1 MDITRIESGKLDI
14 TEEKFELRQL
24 IQEIWMIGTKQAEA
38 KKIDFVIEA
47 EEELPKYLT
56 GDVLHTKQ
64 VILNLISNAVKYTEE
79 GRVTLE
85 INASGDQ
92 IIFSVKDTGIGIRK
106 EDMDTL
112 FDMFTRVDMKRH
124 RNIEGSG
131 LGLTIAKELC
141 EQMGGQ
147 IYAESIYGKGSRFTV
162 CLPLKSTGEEK
173 IGKWNFEE
181 SKKVSEDRKRFFA
194 PKAKVLIVDD
204 SQQNLQ
210 VLASLLQRTSMQL
223 DKAGSGLE
231 CIEKVRSKKYHLIF
245 LDYMMPEMD
254 GITALRAIR
263 EKSNVP
269 VILITA
275 KSEDADKVLG
285 LDIGADD
292 YITKPFNPIEVLA
305 RVRSQLRRYN
315 KLGGSEDSNKKEVLS
330 CGGVTL
336 DDRTK
341 QVTMDG
347 EEVSLTPTEYEI
359 LKFLMSHPKQV
370 FSPRQIY
377 SEVWK
382 DTPIGSEGTVAVHIR
397 HLREKLEIEPSDPR
411 HFKVVWGQGYKFE

>member
-1 MDITRIESGKLDI
+1 MQTILVCDDDKQIVEAIDI
-14 TEEKFELRQL
+14 
-24 IQEIWMIGTKQAEA
+24 
-38 KKIDFVIEA
+38 
-47 EEELPKYLT
+47 YLT
-56 GDVLHTKQ
+56 GEGFKVIKTYDGYEALEYLETQSADLLILDVMMPGL
-64 VILNLISNAVKYTEE
+64 
-79 GRVTLE
+79 
-85 INASGDQ
+85 D
-92 IIFSVKDTGIGIRK
+92 GIRT
-106 EDMDTL
+106 TL
-112 FDMFTRVDMKRH
+112 
-124 RNIEGSG
+124 
-131 LGLTIAKELC
+131 
-141 EQMGGQ
+141 
-147 IYAESIYGKGSRFTV
+147 
-162 CLPLKSTGEEK
+162 
-173 IGKWNFEE
+173 
-181 SKKVSEDRKRFFA
+181 
-194 PKAKVLIVDD
+194 
-204 SQQNLQ
+204 
-210 VLASLLQRTSMQL
+210 
-223 DKAGSGLE
+223 
-231 CIEKVRSKKYHLIF
+231 KVRETSSI
-245 LDYMMPEMD
+245 P
-254 GITALRAIR
+254 II
-263 EKSNVP
+263 
-269 VILITA
+269 ILSA
-275 KSEDADKVLG
+275 KSEDADKILG
-285 LDIGADD
+285 LNIGADD